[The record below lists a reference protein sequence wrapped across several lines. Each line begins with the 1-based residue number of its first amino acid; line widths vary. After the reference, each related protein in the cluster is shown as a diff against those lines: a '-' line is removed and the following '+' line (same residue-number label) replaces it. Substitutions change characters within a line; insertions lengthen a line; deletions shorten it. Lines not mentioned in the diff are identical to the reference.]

1 MVNPMEKNMKD
12 QGKDIAKSSGS
23 AGEGRKWLSFV
34 LTGALLMAFG
44 IGAVLAPAVSNVA
57 TSTVF
62 GLLLALAGVTC
73 VVQALMVKET
83 RGVNWQLLLGATEV
97 VGGIFIMLSPL
108 KGAAAITL
116 ILAIVIGGLGL
127 TQAGLAL
134 RLRPSAGWG
143 WLMLASF
150 ASLLIAVVLVLRF
163 PFSVTEYPGVMAG
176 ISLIFGGLAYVML
189 GLARRKS
196 LSTVTS

>member
-83 RGVNWQLLLGATEV
+83 RV

-134 RLRPSAGWG
+134 RLRPAAGWG

-196 LSTVTS
+196 MPKVTP